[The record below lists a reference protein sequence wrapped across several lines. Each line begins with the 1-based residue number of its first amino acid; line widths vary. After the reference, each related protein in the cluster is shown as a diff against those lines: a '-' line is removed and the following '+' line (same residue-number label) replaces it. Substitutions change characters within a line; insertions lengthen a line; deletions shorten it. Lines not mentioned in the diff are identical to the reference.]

1 MITTKIKYDYT
12 PKGNKVT
19 LQMDLE
25 HYKDLLKGTNHI
37 KSMVL
42 MMHEC
47 SDIYLSDLGKLEV
60 LSWKMK
66 NALGF
71 CNHKGA
77 EHWCDAVMSS
87 DPNAEVKK

>member
-47 SDIYLSDLGKLEV
+47 SDIYLSDLGKLET

-71 CNHKGA
+71 CNQA
-77 EHWCDAVMSS
+77 Q
-87 DPNAEVKK
+87 